1 MIIGVNMQALL
12 ENEVMNMYTQDRIVS
27 EFEALMETAKDADA
41 VLKSKIENDI
51 VSKGMKFVPEL
62 INHIQNNK
70 GVTRGLCAM
79 SLIRIGKACEN
90 MIKQAAGM
98 NREFAWAA
106 AAILQEIA

>member
-1 MIIGVNMQALL
+1 MQALL
-12 ENEVMNMYTQDRIVS
+12 ENEVMSMYTQDRVMS
-27 EFEALMETAKDADA
+27 EFEELMERAKTADA

-62 INHIQNNK
+62 INHMMNNK

-79 SLIRIGKACEN
+79 SLIRIGRACEN
-90 MIKQAAGM
+90 MLKQAAKM

-106 AAILQEIA
+106 AAIISEMA